1 MFGARQSN
9 ASSGRD
15 TRTKPL
21 GPIVVL
27 FVWTP
32 VIVNPLK
39 VRALWASSEVDD
51 AGWRWD
57 VIGCRRGVVGGGWR
71 ASSEVGDAGWGWDVI
86 GRRRGVDGG
95 RWRPFV
101 LGTWLKV
108 CDFVDEVGL
117 LHYADGGRRVGR
129 KGNADGGRP
138 LEGEE
143 REEGNEERGHWTAQV
158 TVSWQRIL

>member
-51 AGWRWD
+51 AGVVGR
-57 VIGCRRGVVGGGWR
+57 RRGVVGGGWR
-71 ASSEVGDAGWGWDVI
+71 WLEVVVGVVR
-86 GRRRGVDGG
+86 GRQRRGGVGTSLDVVGAWMEVVGG
-95 RWRPFV
+95 RSCW
-101 LGTWLKV
+101 
-108 CDFVDEVGL
+108 
-117 LHYADGGRRVGR
+117 GRG
-129 KGNADGGRP
+129 
-138 LEGEE
+138 
-143 REEGNEERGHWTAQV
+143 
-158 TVSWQRIL
+158 